1 MKDGRNLK
9 RDAKNHYLFWDAKSK
24 RPYRWGTGWGNSAQ
38 WIGFLGYEI
47 SRDGQIRLRKSSI
60 AGQAEKI
67 IKQALRIR
75 FCQKYRQTMIEQFE
89 KRAIGGSKI
98 DALSNITDQS
108 PFNLQRAKLEK
119 LKARKLRRLLTSNF
133 QSSNT

>member
-1 MKDGRNLK
+1 
-9 RDAKNHYLFWDAKSK
+9 
-24 RPYRWGTGWGNSAQ
+24 
-38 WIGFLGYEI
+38 
-47 SRDGQIRLRKSSI
+47 
-60 AGQAEKI
+60 
-67 IKQALRIR
+67 
-75 FCQKYRQTMIEQFE
+75 MIEQFE

>member
-1 MKDGRNLK
+1 MV
-9 RDAKNHYLFWDAKSK
+9 ATA
-24 RPYRWGTGWGNSAQ
+24 PRWRQIAQ
-38 WIGFLGYEI
+38 TV
-47 SRDGQIRLRKSSI
+47 SREGQIRIRKSSI

-75 FCQKYRQTMIEQFE
+75 FCQKYRQSMIMQFE

-108 PFNLQRAKLEK
+108 PFNQQRAKLEK
-119 LKARKLRRLLTSNF
+119 LKARKLRGLTNSLIP
-133 QSSNT
+133 